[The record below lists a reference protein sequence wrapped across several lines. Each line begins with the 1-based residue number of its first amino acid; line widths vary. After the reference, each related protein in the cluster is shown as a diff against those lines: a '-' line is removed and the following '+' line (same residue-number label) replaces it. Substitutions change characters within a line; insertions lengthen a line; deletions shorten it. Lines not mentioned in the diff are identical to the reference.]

1 MSDVSD
7 ARPIAILVAALGG
20 EGGGVLTSWIIAAAE
35 SIGFPAQ
42 STSIPGVAQRTG
54 ATTYY
59 IEILP
64 LHADQLSGARP
75 ILALTPAAGEVDLLL
90 ASELAEAARHAASG
104 LVTPERT
111 ALIAATSRFYL
122 MGEKTAMGEGRLD
135 SGKLLDIVA
144 HQARASLILDMEAL
158 AKLAGSM
165 VNAVMLGTLAGSG
178 VLPIPPEKFEAAI
191 RAEGKAAEANL
202 RGFRAGFEAV
212 QSGVNAVLPEPDK
225 RWRQATLSLTA
236 LETEAASWPAVARP
250 ILIEALRRLADYQSL
265 FYARRYLDLLGPIRA
280 VDERAEARG
289 AILAAVAR
297 HLALRMSF
305 EDVIR
310 VAQVKADP
318 ARLTRIRA
326 DLGAKPNEPVEIVEF
341 FKPGIEELCSILPS
355 LIARPI
361 LALSARFGWLDRVY
375 WGMHIKTTSIFGY
388 FRVWSLAKLKPIRPF
403 SYRYK
408 EESRAI
414 AAWLGLVREAA
425 LASPELAIEVAE
437 CANLIKGYGDTHK
450 RGSRNYRLI
459 IERVVRPALA
469 RRLDA
474 RFAADAVASARVAAL
489 ADPEGE
495 SLARTLDEIDSRAAL
510 AAAAE

>member
-1 MSDVSD
+1 
-7 ARPIAILVAALGG
+7 
-20 EGGGVLTSWIIAAAE
+20 
-35 SIGFPAQ
+35 
-42 STSIPGVAQRTG
+42 
-54 ATTYY
+54 
-59 IEILP
+59 
-64 LHADQLSGARP
+64 
-75 ILALTPAAGEVDLLL
+75 
-90 ASELAEAARHAASG
+90 
-104 LVTPERT
+104 
-111 ALIAATSRFYL
+111 
-122 MGEKTAMGEGRLD
+122 
-135 SGKLLDIVA
+135 
-144 HQARASLILDMEAL
+144 
-158 AKLAGSM
+158 
-165 VNAVMLGTLAGSG
+165 MLGTLAGSG

>member
-1 MSDVSD
+1 
-7 ARPIAILVAALGG
+7 
-20 EGGGVLTSWIIAAAE
+20 
-35 SIGFPAQ
+35 
-42 STSIPGVAQRTG
+42 
-54 ATTYY
+54 
-59 IEILP
+59 
-64 LHADQLSGARP
+64 
-75 ILALTPAAGEVDLLL
+75 
-90 ASELAEAARHAASG
+90 
-104 LVTPERT
+104 
-111 ALIAATSRFYL
+111 
-122 MGEKTAMGEGRLD
+122 
-135 SGKLLDIVA
+135 
-144 HQARASLILDMEAL
+144 
-158 AKLAGSM
+158 
-165 VNAVMLGTLAGSG
+165 
-178 VLPIPPEKFEAAI
+178 
-191 RAEGKAAEANL
+191 
-202 RGFRAGFEAV
+202 
-212 QSGVNAVLPEPDK
+212 
-225 RWRQATLSLTA
+225 
-236 LETEAASWPAVARP
+236 
-250 ILIEALRRLADYQSL
+250 
-265 FYARRYLDLLGPIRA
+265 
-280 VDERAEARG
+280 
-289 AILAAVAR
+289 
-297 HLALRMSF
+297 MSF

-425 LASPELAIEVAE
+425 LASPELAIEVA
-437 CANLIKGYGDTHK
+437 
-450 RGSRNYRLI
+450 
-459 IERVVRPALA
+459 
-469 RRLDA
+469 
-474 RFAADAVASARVAAL
+474 DAVASARVAAL

>member
-1 MSDVSD
+1 MSE
-7 ARPIAILVAALGG
+7 ARPIAILIAALGG
-20 EGGGVLTSWIIAAAE
+20 EGGGVLTNWIIAAAD
-35 SIGFPAQ
+35 SMGFPAQ

-64 LHADQLSGARP
+64 VNAAELGGKRP

-135 SGKLLDIVA
+135 SVKLLDIVA
-144 HQARASLILDMEAL
+144 RRARVSLILDMEAL
-158 AKLAGSM
+158 AKAAGSV

-178 VLPIPPEKFEAAI
+178 IVPIPPAKFEDAI

-202 RGFRAGFEAV
+202 RGFRAGFAAA
-212 QSGVNAVLPEPDK
+212 QSGVQAVLPEPAK
-225 RWRQATLSLTA
+225 RWRKATLSLAA
-236 LETEAASWPAVARP
+236 LESEAASWPAPARP
-250 ILIEALRRLADYQSL
+250 ILVEALRRLADYQSL
-265 FYARRYLDLLGPIRA
+265 GYAKRYLDLLAPIRA
-280 VDERAEARG
+280 ADERAGAQG
-289 AILAAVAR
+289 AILASAAR

-318 ARLTRIRA
+318 ARLARIRA
-326 DLGAKPNEPVEIVEF
+326 ELGAKPNEPVEIVEF
-341 FKPGIEELCSILPS
+341 FKPGIEELCSLLPS
-355 LIARPI
+355 PIARPI
-361 LALSARFGWLDRVY
+361 LALSARFGWLDRAY
-375 WGMHIKTTSIFGY
+375 WGMHVKTTSISGY
-388 FRVWSLAKLKPIRPF
+388 LRVWSLAKLKPIRPW
-403 SYRYK
+403 SHRYK

-414 AAWLGLVREAA
+414 AAWLGLIREAA
-425 LASPELAIEVAE
+425 LASPELAIEIAE

-450 RGSRNYRLI
+450 RGQRNYRLI
-459 IERVVRPALA
+459 VERVVRPALA

-474 RFAADAVASARVAAL
+474 HVAAAAVAGARSAAL
-489 ADPEGE
+489 ADPEGDGLTTT
-495 SLARTLDEIDSRAAL
+495 LAEIDSSAGF